1 MLDKLGAG
9 AFMRPMPITLITI
22 ALGGALGAVLRYLSV
37 SAALRLFG
45 PGFPWGTL
53 FVNVVGSLIMGF
65 TAAVLLE
72 KTGAGRLYLFLMTGV
87 LGGFTTFSAF
97 SLDAL
102 YLIERGKL
110 TAAASYIGGSVAL
123 SVLALIAGLWAGRAL
138 A

>member
-1 MLDKLGAG
+1 M
-9 AFMRPMPITLITI
+9 
-22 ALGGALGAVLRYLSV
+22 LRYLSV
-37 SAALRLFG
+37 HAALRLFG

-53 FVNVVGSLIMGF
+53 IVNVAGSLIMGV
-65 TAAVLLE
+65 AAALILE
-72 KTGAGRLYLFLMTGV
+72 KTGAGRIYLFLMTGV

-110 TAAASYIGGSVAL
+110 AASVAYIGGSVAL
-123 SVLALIAGLWAGRAL
+123 SILALILGLWAGRAL

>member
-1 MLDKLGAG
+1 
-9 AFMRPMPITLITI
+9 MPVTLITV
-22 ALGGALGAVLRYLSV
+22 ALGGALGAMLRYLSV
-37 SAALRLFG
+37 HAALRLFG

-53 FVNVVGSLIMGF
+53 IVNVAGSLIMGV
-65 TAAVLLE
+65 AAALILE
-72 KTGAGRLYLFLMTGV
+72 KTGAGRIYLFLMTGV

-110 TAAASYIGGSVAL
+110 AASVAYIGGSVAL
-123 SVLALIAGLWAGRAL
+123 SILALILGLWAGRAL